1 MLNKLYTTGVL
12 SPWKIY
18 RQPLQDM
25 KNGKTFGQDS
35 TRVEIWKLRDFTNIF
50 RDSCLLKKMQF
61 IDDQCAV
68 HTKPKKGDLDILN
81 SQKKKANLSLHLLQH
96 TKAKPLQRAAICC
109 WKELDRK
116 RKMYKKQNGFC
127 LIKSTSVVQDI
138 RIYEPFYY
146 SLTSQ
151 KPLTQS
157 KEKNVIA

>member
-81 SQKKKANLSLHLLQH
+81 SQKKKQTSHCTCYNI
-96 TKAKPLQRAAICC
+96 QRQNHC
-109 WKELDRK
+109 KELQ
-116 RKMYKKQNGFC
+116 YAA
-127 LIKSTSVVQDI
+127 
-138 RIYEPFYY
+138 
-146 SLTSQ
+146 
-151 KPLTQS
+151 
-157 KEKNVIA
+157 EKN

>member
-81 SQKKKANLSLHLLQH
+81 SQKKKS
-96 TKAKPLQRAAICC
+96 
-109 WKELDRK
+109 
-116 RKMYKKQNGFC
+116 
-127 LIKSTSVVQDI
+127 
-138 RIYEPFYY
+138 
-146 SLTSQ
+146 
-151 KPLTQS
+151 KPLTALATTYKGKTTAKSCNMLLKRTRQ
-157 KEKNVIA
+157 KKKNV